1 MPVNSSSKSDV
12 SPERYCYSIA
22 ESAVHYSNK
31 VNEWTPNNIKRLIIS
46 PDMVVVQLHTY
57 KRFITKQ
64 FIPAKYA
71 VCVLQPKYKKM
82 VSVLG
87 GDGNNVCSHVEEI
100 IYCLQGENGGYLHNE
115 EADLRSI
122 LMRNSGA
129 SNEALLI
136 KELGNRFKRLYAVC
150 QYNGTIRQLINDVGS
165 RMLSDAEYHVANEGS
180 VNATLIHKDDWYK
193 GFFFRPANY
202 PADKEGGKLFN
213 HLHKISADI
222 MQRMESAKSEAARR
236 THLGEV
242 DKKLQMELSQFKG
255 VFSCCGLL
263 NVFCAINPSM
273 SYFAQTD
280 LLNFK
285 DRFSRI
291 QHIANV
297 VITDTGDFSEAL
309 KSQLTKA
316 GIRIVPMTG
325 DEKEEIVRCTETL
338 HLLTM
343 KYYDN
348 LQSIYTDVFNT
359 LSEKY
364 PLTVQTFFD
373 YHSRKVNML
382 GNHSILVN
390 NQDIQFD
397 KANLQISVVNMCSQ
411 LAEIFADDER
421 RSKVADVKY
430 WNKYYTDKS
439 EGKK

>member
-1 MPVNSSSKSDV
+1 MSKNDV
-12 SPERYCYSIA
+12 SPEKYCYSIA

-31 VNEWTPNNIKRLIIS
+31 VTEWTPNNIKRLIIS

-57 KRFITKQ
+57 RRFITKQ
-64 FIPAKYA
+64 FIPEKYA
-71 VCVLQPKYKKM
+71 ICVLQPKYKKM

-100 IYCLQGENGGYLHNE
+100 IYCLQGENGGFLHNE
-115 EADLRSI
+115 EANLRSI

-129 SNEALLI
+129 ANEALLI

-150 QYNGTIRQLINDVGS
+150 QYNGTIRQLINTSGS
-165 RMLSDAEYHVANEGS
+165 RMLADAEYHVADEAD
-180 VNATLIHKDDWYK
+180 VNATFIHKDDWYK

-222 MQRMESAKSEAARR
+222 MKRMESAKSEAARR

-242 DKKLQMELSQFKG
+242 DKKLQKELSQFKG

-263 NVFCAINPSM
+263 CAFCALTHSL

-280 LLNFK
+280 LAKFR
-285 DRFSRI
+285 DRFLGI
-291 QHIANV
+291 QN
-297 VITDTGDFSEAL
+297 ITKAVLPDTGDFNDTL
-309 KSQLTKA
+309 KGQLTKA
-316 GIRIVPMTG
+316 GIRIVPMTD
-325 DEKEEIVRCTETL
+325 DEKEEIVKCTETL

-359 LSEKY
+359 LAERY
-364 PLTVQTFFD
+364 PLTVHTYFD
-373 YHSRKVNML
+373 NWSCKINML
-382 GNHSILVN
+382 NDRGISIN
-390 NQDIQFD
+390 GEEISFD
-397 KANLQISVVNMCSQ
+397 KANLQVSVVNMCSQ
-411 LAEIFADDER
+411 LAEVYADEEHR
-421 RSKVADVKY
+421 IKVADARY
-430 WNKYYTDKS
+430 WNKYYDDKS
-439 EGKK
+439 EVKK